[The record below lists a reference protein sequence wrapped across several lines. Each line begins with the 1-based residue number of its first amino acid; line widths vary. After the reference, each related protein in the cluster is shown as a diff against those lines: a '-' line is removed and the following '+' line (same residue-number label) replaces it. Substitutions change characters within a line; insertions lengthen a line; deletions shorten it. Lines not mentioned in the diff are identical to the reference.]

1 MTLTPQQVAE
11 LAFWRELVELH
22 GEYYVAF
29 RASEYH
35 DKTHRFPSFL
45 AQQGLGADIGCGCVS
60 VFECFRKYVNAF
72 DLLAEEYET
81 LLLAQGGI
89 QHCKLKMYKASIED
103 SPIGGFYSWAACLN
117 MLDHTP
123 NPALALANIKQMLRP
138 DGRLYFEV
146 HLDSVLSAPHY
157 HLWKEQDV
165 RQLFDEAG
173 MEITWSEIQHV
184 PEHGQDRFWLEA
196 VKRP

>member
-11 LAFWRELVELH
+11 LAFWRELVGLH

-45 AQQGLGADIGCGCVS
+45 AQEGIGIDIGCGCVS
-60 VFECFRKYVNAF
+60 VFECSSKKLIEAI
-72 DLLAEEYET
+72 DPLAEQYVG
-81 LLLAQGGI
+81 LLGK
-89 QHCKLKMYKASIED
+89 HSLKVSMYGHDIESLQSNVFLD
-103 SPIGGFYSWAACLN
+103 WAACLN

-123 NPALALANIKQMLRP
+123 NPALALANIRKLLKP
-138 DGRLYFEV
+138 NGRLYFEV

-165 RQLFDEAG
+165 RQLFDAAG
-173 MEITWSEIQHV
+173 FEITWSMIQPV
-184 PEHGQDRFWLEA
+184 PEHGQERFWLEA